1 MHVPRRDL
9 LIARTLKCTCGC
21 PELDALL
28 RGGVP
33 CGAITELCGE
43 HSCSGAA
50 HLLVLFPSRK
60 RGVAGGTGEAAAAK
74 TQLCLQLLLCAQL
87 PVDQGGLDGSALC
100 AHRLLSYVVS
110 VGSSMC
116 TPLQCWPVA

>member
-1 MHVPRRDL
+1 MHVPRREL
-9 LIARTLKCTCGC
+9 LIARTPKCTCGC

-50 HLLVLFPSRK
+50 HLLLHFLPASR
-60 RGVAGGTGEAAAAK
+60 VWLAAGEASAAK

-100 AHRLLSYVVS
+100 DTRLLCV
-110 VGSSMC
+110 
-116 TPLQCWPVA
+116 